1 MTNSNRKTARPDLIA
16 ILEDIGLRITSPR
29 QRIVDYIHGT
39 SEGFT
44 AEQVAEN
51 LSDVS
56 RATVFRTLKILLE
69 ADVICRL
76 SLPSGNPIYSLSRI
90 DHHHHTVCTTCG
102 KIGEFRASTVERLL
116 KGIEADIPG
125 TIVGHNIEFYIN
137 CDVCA

>member
-16 ILEDIGLRITSPR
+16 ILEDNGLRITSPR

-44 AEQVAEN
+44 AEQVAED

-69 ADVICRL
+69 AEVICRL
-76 SLPSGNPIYSLSRI
+76 SLPS
-90 DHHHHTVCTTCG
+90 
-102 KIGEFRASTVERLL
+102 
-116 KGIEADIPG
+116 
-125 TIVGHNIEFYIN
+125 
-137 CDVCA
+137 